1 MKVTFNTLK
10 KYARKGQLFHNVRGE
25 FSGMVDGME
34 FNDPYVVK
42 WSKTTL
48 EDLAWWKVSKNY
60 IQVKNEKEFSLSN
73 CCFYVDFELVILEES
88 K

>member
-34 FNDPYVVK
+34 FNNCEK

-48 EDLAWWKVSKNY
+48 EDLSWWKVSNNY
-60 IQVKNEKEFSLSN
+60 IQVKNEKELSLSN
-73 CCFYVDFELVILEES
+73 CCFYVDFQVKES
-88 K
+88 I